1 MLADSLEPRP
11 LLQMIAD
18 LDYRQERMEDEAEEA
33 LLSRD
38 LSYARLQTELTKLE
52 AAVNLTVSHW
62 ADLKSG
68 HTQFAK
74 KTLDILSDMM
84 ELAQS
89 TTEASLDRTTTI
101 DSVEAG
107 QQDESSTSKPG
118 QFSNCSNVVKFPP
131 SEMTCQASSEFHRRY
146 SCKKAFDGLLSVG
159 KKKNSWAS
167 RGEGV
172 GAWIKATFTSK
183 KSISQLKLLQRNFP
197 GEANRKV
204 EIEFSPR
211 LKQLATLPAKGD
223 RHWNIIKLSRN
234 IVADYVKITVK
245 EVYGHVNNGFK
256 EIEIYG
262 CDYNN

>member
-1 MLADSLEPRP
+1 MISDLE
-11 LLQMIAD
+11 
-18 LDYRQERMEDEAEEA
+18 YRQERMEDEAEEA
-33 LLSRD
+33 QLASD
-38 LSYARLQTELTKLE
+38 LSSARLQTEISKLE

-68 HTQFAK
+68 HSQFAK
-74 KTLDILSDMM
+74 KTLDILSDLM

-89 TTEASLDRTTTI
+89 TTEASKDPTTTM

-107 QQDESSTSKPG
+107 QQEESSTSQPV
-118 QFSNCSNVVKFPP
+118 QFSNCSNLEKFPP
-131 SEMTCQASSEFHRRY
+131 SEITCQASSEFHRRY
-146 SCKKAFDGLLSVG
+146 GCKKAFDGLLSVG

-172 GAWIKATFTSK
+172 GAWIKASFSSK

-197 GEANRKV
+197 GEANKKV

-211 LKQLATLPAKGD
+211 LKQQAILPARGD

-234 IVADYVKITVK
+234 ILADYVKITVM

>member
-1 MLADSLEPRP
+1 
-11 LLQMIAD
+11 MIAD

-33 LLSRD
+33 QLASD
-38 LSYARLQTELTKLE
+38 LSSTRLQTEISKLE

-68 HTQFAK
+68 HSQFAK
-74 KTLDILSDMM
+74 KTLDILSDLM

-89 TTEASLDRTTTI
+89 TTEASKDPTTTM

-107 QQDESSTSKPG
+107 QQEESSTSQPV
-118 QFSNCSNVVKFPP
+118 QFSNCSNLEKFPP
-131 SEMTCQASSEFHRRY
+131 SEITCQASSEFHRRY
-146 SCKKAFDGLLSVG
+146 GCKKAFDGLLSVG

-172 GAWIKATFTSK
+172 GAWIKASFSSK

-197 GEANRKV
+197 GEANKKV

-211 LKQLATLPAKGD
+211 LKQQAILPARGD

-234 IVADYVKITVK
+234 ILADYVKITVM

>member
-1 MLADSLEPRP
+1 MISDLE
-11 LLQMIAD
+11 
-18 LDYRQERMEDEAEEA
+18 YRQERMEDEAEEA
-33 LLSRD
+33 QLASD
-38 LSYARLQTELTKLE
+38 LSSARLQTEISKLE

-68 HTQFAK
+68 HSQFAK
-74 KTLDILSDMM
+74 KTLDILSDLM

-89 TTEASLDRTTTI
+89 TTEASKDPTTTM

-107 QQDESSTSKPG
+107 QQEESSTSQPV
-118 QFSNCSNVVKFPP
+118 QFSNCSNLEKFPP
-131 SEMTCQASSEFHRRY
+131 SEITCQASSEFHRRY
-146 SCKKAFDGLLSVG
+146 GCKKAFDGLLSVG

-172 GAWIKATFTSK
+172 GAWIKASFSSK

-197 GEANRKV
+197 GEANKKV

-211 LKQLATLPAKGD
+211 LKQQAILPARGD

-234 IVADYVKITVK
+234 ILADYVKITVM

-262 CDYNN
+262 CDYNNK

>member
-1 MLADSLEPRP
+1 MISDLE
-11 LLQMIAD
+11 
-18 LDYRQERMEDEAEEA
+18 YRQERMEDEAEEA
-33 LLSRD
+33 QLASD
-38 LSYARLQTELTKLE
+38 LSSARLQTEISKLE

-62 ADLKSG
+62 ADLRSG
-68 HTQFAK
+68 HSQFAK
-74 KTLDILSDMM
+74 KTLDILSDLM

-89 TTEASLDRTTTI
+89 TTEASKDPTTTM

-107 QQDESSTSKPG
+107 QQEESSTSQPV
-118 QFSNCSNVVKFPP
+118 QFSNCSNLEKFPP
-131 SEMTCQASSEFHRRY
+131 SEITCQASSEFHRRY
-146 SCKKAFDGLLSVG
+146 GCKKAFDGLLSVG

-172 GAWIKATFTSK
+172 GAWIKASFSSK

-197 GEANRKV
+197 GEANKKV

-211 LKQLATLPAKGD
+211 LKQQAILPARGD

-234 IVADYVKITVK
+234 ILADYVKITVM

>member
-1 MLADSLEPRP
+1 MISDLE
-11 LLQMIAD
+11 
-18 LDYRQERMEDEAEEA
+18 YRQERMEDEAEEA
-33 LLSRD
+33 HLASD
-38 LSYARLQTELTKLE
+38 LSSALLQTEISKLE

-68 HTQFAK
+68 HSQFAK
-74 KTLDILSDMM
+74 KTLDILSDLM

-89 TTEASLDRTTTI
+89 TTEASKDPTTTM

-107 QQDESSTSKPG
+107 QQEESSTSQPV
-118 QFSNCSNVVKFPP
+118 QFSNCSNLEKFPP
-131 SEMTCQASSEFHRRY
+131 SEITCQASSEFHRRY
-146 SCKKAFDGLLSVG
+146 GCKKAFDGLLSVG

-167 RGEGV
+167 KGEGV
-172 GAWIKATFTSK
+172 GAWIKATFSSK
-183 KSISQLKLLQRNFP
+183 KSISQLKLLQRMFP
-197 GEANRKV
+197 GEANKKV
-204 EIEFSPR
+204 EIEFGPN

-234 IVADYVKITVK
+234 ILTDYVKITVK

-262 CDYNN
+262 CDYNNK

>member
-1 MLADSLEPRP
+1 MISDLE
-11 LLQMIAD
+11 
-18 LDYRQERMEDEAEEA
+18 YRQEVMEEEAEEA
-33 LLSRD
+33 QLSRD
-38 LSYARLQTELTKLE
+38 LSYARLQTEITKLE
-52 AAVNLTVSHW
+52 AAINLTVSHW

-68 HTQFAK
+68 HSQFAK

-89 TTEASLDRTTTI
+89 TTEADILGASRSTTM

-107 QQDESSTSKPG
+107 QQDESSTSKPLTA
-118 QFSNCSNVVKFPP
+118 SNCSSVEKFPP
-131 SEMTCQASSEFHRRY
+131 SAITCQASSQFHRRY
-146 SCKKAFDGLLSVG
+146 GCKKAFDGLLSVG

-167 RGEGV
+167 KGEGV
-172 GAWIKATFTSK
+172 GAWIKATFSSK
-183 KSISQLKLLQRNFP
+183 KSISQLKLLQRMFP
-197 GEANRKV
+197 GEANKKV
-204 EIEFSPR
+204 EIEFGPN

-234 IVADYVKITVK
+234 ILTDYVKITVK

-262 CDYNN
+262 CDYNNK

>member
-1 MLADSLEPRP
+1 MISDLE
-11 LLQMIAD
+11 
-18 LDYRQERMEDEAEEA
+18 YRQERMEDEAEEA
-33 LLSRD
+33 QLASD
-38 LSYARLQTELTKLE
+38 LSSARLQTEISKLE

-68 HTQFAK
+68 HSQFAK
-74 KTLDILSDMM
+74 KTLDILSDLM

-89 TTEASLDRTTTI
+89 TTEASKDPTTTM

-107 QQDESSTSKPG
+107 QQEESSTSQPV
-118 QFSNCSNVVKFPP
+118 QFSNCSNLEKFPP
-131 SEMTCQASSEFHRRY
+131 SEITCQASSEFHRRY
-146 SCKKAFDGLLSVG
+146 GCKKAFDGLLSVG

-172 GAWIKATFTSK
+172 GAWIKASFSSK

-197 GEANRKV
+197 GEANKKV

-211 LKQLATLPAKGD
+211 LKQQAILPARGD

-234 IVADYVKITVK
+234 ILADYVKITVK